1 MYTIYLSKK
10 VTARLRE
17 PPPGQRQ
24 SGPRVG
30 LVIQWRAVT
39 VLDFYDIVDR
49 LVKQDLMR
57 KCS

>member
-1 MYTIYLSKK
+1 MYINLSKK
-10 VTARLRE
+10 VKARLRE
-17 PPPGQRQ
+17 FAPPCQRQ
-24 SGPRVG
+24 SGPMVG

-39 VLDFYDIVDR
+39 VLDFYDIVNR